1 MIDDQARILQ
11 PISPEKPCGDSLRY
25 EGAYDRIREAR
36 QEEDARLPQG
46 VWVTKP
52 KAADW
57 DFVCRTCVE
66 LLETR
71 TKDLQ
76 IAAWLTEALVQLHG
90 FVGLH
95 EGLFIVLRLC
105 ERYWDCL
112 HAGADGVDAESRSA
126 PILWLNEKV
135 ADRLKWVPLVQTGM
149 PADAHVNLLRF
160 ETQGATGGQANGDAS
175 ATTATP
181 ESAAA
186 DLPSEVF
193 QTDPTF
199 YVANLDAIRGANE
212 VCEKIEKFFASKAV
226 VDAPSL
232 YRVREN
238 LHKALALLERFMARQ
253 LPLETDDLT
262 QHGAPGVEPGS
273 HGPSHPASSVTISS
287 RDEAYQ
293 LLARAA
299 DFLERTEPHSP
310 VPYLVR
316 RAVHWG
322 QLPLESVLPELIKGQ
337 ADLDGVRELLGLKRK
352 D

>member
-11 PISPEKPCGDSLRY
+11 PIAPEKPCGESLRY

-36 QEEDARLPQG
+36 QEEDPRLPQG

-105 ERYWDCL
+105 ERYGDCL
-112 HAGADGVDAESRSA
+112 HAGADGTDAESRSA

-135 ADRLKWVPLVQTGM
+135 ADRLKWVPLVQTG
-149 PADAHVNLLRF
+149 AASDAQLNVLRF
-160 ETQGATGGQANGDAS
+160 ENLGTAGDPVGAAAS
-175 ATTATP
+175 GTATTVEGTAG
-181 ESAAA
+181 
-186 DLPSEVF
+186 DLPAEVF
-193 QTDPTF
+193 QTDPAF
-199 YVANLDAIRGANE
+199 YVANLDAIRGAIAT
-212 VCEKIEKFFASKAV
+212 CEQIEKFFASKAV

-238 LHKALALLERFMARQ
+238 LHKALSLTERFMARQ
-253 LPLETDDLT
+253 LPLETDDPG
-262 QHGAPGVEPGS
+262 QDAP
-273 HGPSHPASSVTISS
+273 
-287 RDEAYQ
+287 
-293 LLARAA
+293 
-299 DFLERTEPHSP
+299 
-310 VPYLVR
+310 
-316 RAVHWG
+316 
-322 QLPLESVLPELIKGQ
+322 
-337 ADLDGVRELLGLKRK
+337 
-352 D
+352 